1 MRRIVLF
8 TFPLLFLTTLSAPA
22 GKDAGDY
29 LTKEG
34 TLKQPLEILD
44 VQGGFAG
51 FTGTLLSVQPD
62 GAWKRASV
70 FPKKSKILQEGTFSK
85 KQVRE
90 LAAALAK
97 YDLLHL
103 TDSGKPSTNPH
114 NVSLT
119 FGKHTSELRLKGG
132 EKLPP
137 AGDSVAGRYAGIVR
151 IVQELCKAK
160 AGGKK

>member
-1 MRRIVLF
+1 LITSLPV
-8 TFPLLFLTTLSAPA
+8 SA

-29 LTKEG
+29 LTRDGK
-34 TLKQPLEILD
+34 LKDSLDILD

-62 GAWKRASV
+62 GAWKRSSV
-70 FPKKSKILQEGTFSK
+70 FQKKTKPLQEGKLTE

-103 TDSGKPSTNPH
+103 ENAGKAGTNPH

-119 FGKHTSELRLKGG
+119 FGKHTFELRLKAGA
-132 EKLPP
+132 KLPEP
-137 AGDSVAGRYAGIVR
+137 GTTPEGRYAGIVR
-151 IVQELCKAK
+151 AAEALCT
-160 AGGKK
+160 GKTGEKQ